1 MRRMTYF
8 DRLELARRY
17 DLHRPQVHALALGEI
32 RAKRSER
39 KIGIALDVACGT
51 GHSATALST
60 VAPRVYAC
68 DVSAAMLGLA
78 QQRTSGIGFVRARAE
93 ALPFGSD
100 IFDIVTVS
108 MAFHWLD
115 QEQFIEEVGRVLA
128 ANGEL
133 WVYNFIFPGILVGD
147 DTFSA
152 WYREAYLTRYPVPS
166 RHWDTLARLLVD
178 EKFRLVFIEQ
188 HEFKYEVSFSASTLR
203 SYLTT
208 QSNVEAAL
216 QRGDSLR
223 DIDAWLDRELAP
235 FFEGSSC
242 RRFAYIGH
250 AEIAGRR
257 PKPIRSPRVK
267 RRTSLVGGGEGGPPH
282 PQIERAASE

>member
-1 MRRMTYF
+1 MRYF

-17 DLHRPQVHALALGEI
+17 DLHRPQVHALALCEI

-39 KIGIALDVACGT
+39 KISAALDVACGT

-78 QQRTSGIGFVRARAE
+78 QQRASGIGVVRAE
-93 ALPFGSD
+93 AEILPFRSD
-100 IFDIVTVS
+100 IFDLVTVS
-108 MAFHWLD
+108 MAFHWFD
-115 QEQFIEEVGRVLA
+115 QEQFIAEVGRVLA
-128 ANGEL
+128 GNGEL
-133 WVYNFIFPGILVGD
+133 WVYNFVFPGLLMGD
-147 DTFSA
+147 DTFSV
-152 WYREAYLTRYPVPS
+152 WYREVYLSRYPVPT

-178 EKFRLVFIEQ
+178 EKLPLFFIEQ
-188 HEFKYEVSFSASTLR
+188 HEFRYEVSFSASALR

-216 QRGDSLR
+216 RRGDSLG

-250 AEIAGRR
+250 AEIAGCRPRR
-257 PKPIRSPRVK
+257 IRPLRPM
-267 RRTSLVGGGEGGPPH
+267 R
-282 PQIERAASE
+282 ERQ